1 MEGTKVMM
9 EAVVCENVVNGE
21 VDNAIGVDGGLIVG
35 TKVNAI

>member
-1 MEGTKVMM
+1 MEGAKVMM

-21 VDNAIGVDGGLIVG
+21 VDNTIGVDGGLIVG